1 MLIKQVHLSNA
12 LFARIGTFLDKD
24 FKFQSTVSDD
34 CHDILI
40 MFVDINSIATS
51 NIHGVD
57 YCSLFFGI
65 NKSEAINYFKNTDFS
80 KKGESLREIFSSN
93 YKNEY

>member
-12 LFARIGTFLDKD
+12 LFAFLDKD

-34 CHDILI
+34 RHDILI

-57 YCSLFFGI
+57 Y
-65 NKSEAINYFKNTDFS
+65 
-80 KKGESLREIFSSN
+80 
-93 YKNEY
+93 

>member
-1 MLIKQVHLSNA
+1 MVLNLLKILMLIKQVHLSNA
-12 LFARIGTFLDKD
+12 LFAFLDKD

-34 CHDILI
+34 RHDILI

-65 NKSEAINYFKNTDFS
+65 NKNEAINLF
-80 KKGESLREIFSSN
+80 
-93 YKNEY
+93 

>member
-12 LFARIGTFLDKD
+12 LFAFLDKD

-34 CHDILI
+34 RHDILI

-51 NIHGVD
+51 NIHDVD

-65 NKSEAINYFKNTDFS
+65 NKSEAINLF
-80 KKGESLREIFSSN
+80 
-93 YKNEY
+93 

>member
-1 MLIKQVHLSNA
+1 MVLNLLKILMLIKQVHLSNA
-12 LFARIGTFLDKD
+12 LFAFLDKD

-34 CHDILI
+34 RHDILI

-57 YCSLFFGI
+57 YCSLFFEI
-65 NKSEAINYFKNTDFS
+65 NKSEAINLF
-80 KKGESLREIFSSN
+80 
-93 YKNEY
+93 

>member
-12 LFARIGTFLDKD
+12 LFAFLDKD

-34 CHDILI
+34 RHDILI
-40 MFVDINSIATS
+40 MFVDINRIATS
-51 NIHGVD
+51 DIHGVD

-65 NKSEAINYFKNTDFS
+65 KKSEAINLF
-80 KKGESLREIFSSN
+80 
-93 YKNEY
+93 